1 MAARKPRRRAG
12 AEAPA
17 YKRRTVS
24 LPAEQDRLL
33 AAYAAWHGRTESQ
46 VIAEA
51 LGPVLQGF
59 YVATRAGKPAADPPA
74 DATPPGLRVA

>member
-1 MAARKPRRRAG
+1 MAARKPRKRAG

-17 YKRRTVS
+17 VKRLTVS
-24 LPAEQDRLL
+24 MPAEQARLL

-59 YVATRAGKPAADPPA
+59 YVATRSGRIAADPTA
-74 DATPPGLRVA
+74 DATPPELRVA